1 MYYMCYHLEV
11 CQVDLGF
18 WVRAGEVT
26 HVVGLG
32 LGKMI
37 MNIQVLNICS
47 SSIPRVRRNFFI
59 FFTCCTKVPMSL
71 TYANIVVTL

>member
-1 MYYMCYHLEV
+1 MSYMWYHLEV

-47 SSIPRVRRNFFI
+47 SSIPRVRRNLYFF
-59 FFTCCTKVPMSL
+59 FYML
-71 TYANIVVTL
+71 